1 MSDMSEKLPPYE
13 ELKALLAVMDDE
25 PEELDRILD
34 EMLPNELHTFHE
46 QVYRLS
52 GELYGR
58 LRRINEDEYRARH
71 RREGG

>member
-1 MSDMSEKLPPYE
+1 
-13 ELKALLAVMDDE
+13 
-25 PEELDRILD
+25 
-34 EMLPNELHTFHE
+34 MLPNELHTFHE

>member
-1 MSDMSEKLPPYE
+1 MTDKLPPYE

-25 PEELDRILD
+25 PELLEEILD
-34 EMLPNELHTFHE
+34 KMLPGELHTFHE

>member
-1 MSDMSEKLPPYE
+1 MTEVTDKLPPYE

-34 EMLPNELHTFHE
+34 GMLPNELHTFHE